1 METLWQDLRF
11 GARMLLKKP
20 IFTLIA
26 VLTLGLGIGANTAIF
41 SVVNSVLL
49 RKLPYREPA
58 ALVTMRSNQSVL
70 DLADI
75 RAWTH
80 SFEEMGGVNAQSFDY
95 LGGSEPVQVRAGN
108 VTGGFFKT
116 LGVEPAIGRV
126 INYEDDK
133 PGGPFVAVLGHE
145 MKQRLFGEDANIIG
159 REVNLSG
166 NSYTVIGVMPAG
178 FKSPRDDSEIWVPI
192 NVSQAAAAAYR
203 GVHFMNVYMRLKP
216 GVGVNA
222 ALDDVR
228 VIDQRL
234 AELYPAENKNRRTV
248 LIPLHDRVIGNSS
261 TMLWLLFG
269 VVGLVLLIACV
280 NYANLLLTRGASRE
294 QELVVRIAL
303 GAGRW
308 RLIRQ
313 LLTESVLISL
323 LGGTLGLLLA
333 LWGVDTLVQL
343 KPGSLP
349 RADTISIDG
358 RVMVFA
364 FAVAVLT
371 GIVFGLIPALTAVR
385 VNVADALKE
394 SGRGAVG
401 AVRHRVRS
409 VLVVLEVAMALLLLV
424 GAGLMIKSFWQLRD
438 VSPGFEPDSLLTM
451 RLEMPETRY
460 KGIPEQIR
468 YRRALLD
475 EVSAIPNVQAAIISE
490 LPLSGDSL
498 NHDFTVEG
506 WQLSPGEEPNVET
519 RSIQGEYFRTMQIPL
534 LAGRDLT
541 ARDDENAPLVGV
553 VNQQLVRQFFPKE
566 DPLGKRVRWAR
577 DNQIN
582 WITIVGVVADV
593 KHFGLDVPEQ
603 PALYTP
609 YAQSGRVW
617 KRWQTLVVRSR
628 ENPATLAVAVKQG
641 VWRVDARIPVTKLR
655 TMKEVMGASY
665 EERRFNMLLLG
676 MFAAVAL
683 ALAAVG
689 IYGVVSYSVAQRTHE
704 IGIRMALGA
713 RGQDVLKMVVR
724 QGMKLALTGVGIG
737 VLAALLLTRLMKTL
751 LFGVSATDPAT
762 YGVIAL
768 LLLAVALLACFLPAR
783 RATKVDPMI
792 ALRYE

>member
-11 GARMLLKKP
+11 GARMLLKNP
-20 IFTLIA
+20 VFTLIA
-26 VLTLGLGIGANTAIF
+26 VLTLGLGIGANSAIF

-49 RKLPYREPA
+49 RKLPYREPER
-58 ALVTMRSNQSVL
+58 LITTRSNQSVP
-70 DLADI
+70 DLADL
-75 RAWTH
+75 RAWSR
-80 SFEEMGGVNAQSFDY
+80 SFEEMGGIVLQPLDY
-95 LGGSEPVQVRAGN
+95 LGGSEPMQVRAGH
-108 VTGGFFKT
+108 VTGGLFKT
-116 LGVEPAIGRV
+116 LGVEPAAGRT
-126 INYEDDK
+126 ITLDDDK
-133 PGGPFVAVLGHE
+133 PGAPFVAVLGHE
-145 MKQRLFGEDANIIG
+145 VKQRLFGDDINAIG
-159 REVNLSG
+159 RSVNLSG

-178 FKSPRDDSEIWVPI
+178 FKIPRNDSEIWVPV
-192 NVSQAAAAAYR
+192 NVSQALAAAYR
-203 GVHFMNVYMRLKP
+203 GVHFLNVYLRLKP
-216 GVGVNA
+216 GVAVSA

-228 VIDQRL
+228 TTDQRL
-234 AELYPAENKNRRTV
+234 AELYPAENKNRRTT

-280 NYANLLLTRGASRE
+280 NYANLLLARGAKRE
-294 QELVVRIAL
+294 QELVVRVAL

-308 RLIRQ
+308 RLVRQ
-313 LLTESVLISL
+313 LLTESVMISV
-323 LGGTLGLLLA
+323 LGGAVGLLLA
-333 LWGVDTLVQL
+333 LWGVDMLVRL
-343 KPGSLP
+343 KPDSLP
-349 RADTISIDG
+349 RVETIAIDG
-358 RVMVFA
+358 RVMGFA
-364 FAVAVLT
+364 LIVAVLT

-385 VNVADALKE
+385 VNVSEALKE
-394 SGRGAVG
+394 GGRGAVG
-401 AVRHRVRS
+401 AVRHRLRS
-409 VLVVLEVAMALLLLV
+409 VLVVMEVAMALLLLV
-424 GAGLMIKSFWQLRD
+424 GAGLLIKSFWQLRG
-438 VSPGFEPDSLLTM
+438 VSPGFEPDNLLTM
-451 RLEMPETRY
+451 RLELPETRY

-475 EVSAIPNVQAAIISE
+475 EVSSIPNSQAAIISE

-506 WQLSPGEEPNVET
+506 WQMSPGDEPNVET
-519 RSIQGEYFRTMQIPL
+519 RSIQGDYFRAMQIPL

-541 ARDDENAPLVGV
+541 AQDDEKATLVGV
-553 VNQQLVRQFFPKE
+553 ANQTLVRQFFPQD
-566 DPLGKRVRWAR
+566 DPIGKRVRWAR
-577 DNQIN
+577 DDQVN

-609 YAQSGRVW
+609 YAQSGRAW

-628 ENPATLAVAVKQG
+628 ENPATLAAAVKQG

-665 EERRFNMLLLG
+665 EERRFNMLLLA

-689 IYGVVSYSVAQRTHE
+689 IYGVVSYAVAQRTHE

-713 RGQDVLKMVVR
+713 QSRDVLKMVVR
-724 QGMKLALTGVGIG
+724 QGMTLALTGVGIG
-737 VLAALLLTRLMKTL
+737 VLAALPLTRLLKTL
-751 LFGVSATDPAT
+751 LFGVNTTDPAT
-762 YGVIAL
+762 YVLIAL
-768 LLLAVALLACFLPAR
+768 LLIAVALLACVLPAR

-792 ALRYE
+792 ALRCE

>member
-1 METLWQDLRF
+1 MESLWQDLRF

-20 IFTLIA
+20 GFTLIA

-49 RKLPYREPA
+49 RKLPYREPER
-58 ALVTMRSNQSVL
+58 LITMRSNQSVP
-70 DLADI
+70 DVADI
-75 RAWTH
+75 RAWSH
-80 SFEEMGGVNAQSFDY
+80 SFEEMGGIVLQPLDY
-95 LGGSEPVQVRAGN
+95 LGGSEPMQVRAGH
-108 VTGGFFKT
+108 VTGGLFKT
-116 LGVEPAIGRV
+116 LGVEPAAGRT
-126 INYEDDK
+126 ITFDDDK

-145 MKQRLFGEDANIIG
+145 VKQRLFGDDANVIG
-159 REVNLSG
+159 RSLNLSG

-178 FKSPRDDSEIWVPI
+178 FKIPRDDSDVWLPV
-192 NVSQAAAAAYR
+192 NVSQALGAAYR
-203 GVHFMNVYMRLKP
+203 GVHFLNVYLRLKP
-216 GVGVNA
+216 GVAVSA
-222 ALDDVR
+222 AMDDVR
-228 VIDQRL
+228 ASDKRL
-234 AELYPAENKNRRTV
+234 AEMYPAENKNRRTT
-248 LIPLHDRVIGNSS
+248 LIPLHDRVVGNSS

-280 NYANLLLTRGASRE
+280 NYANLLLARGATRE
-294 QELVVRIAL
+294 QELVVRVAL

-313 LLTESVLISL
+313 LLAESVLMSV
-323 LGGTLGLLLA
+323 LGGAVGLLLA
-333 LWGVDTLVQL
+333 LWGVDTLVRL
-343 KPGSLP
+343 KPASLP
-349 RADTISIDG
+349 RIETIGIDG
-358 RVMVFA
+358 RVMGFA
-364 FAVAVLT
+364 LAVAVLT
-371 GIVFGLIPALTAVR
+371 GVIFGLIPALTAVR

-394 SGRGAVG
+394 GGRGAVG

-424 GAGLMIKSFWQLRD
+424 GAGLLIKSFWQLRG
-438 VSPGFEPDSLLTM
+438 VSPGFEPDNLLTM
-451 RLEMPETRY
+451 RLELPETRY

-468 YRRALLD
+468 YRRELL
-475 EVSAIPNVQAAIISE
+475 EQVGSIPNAQAALISE

-506 WQLSPGEEPNVET
+506 WQLSPGDEPNVET
-519 RSIQGEYFRTMQIPL
+519 RSIQGDYFGAMQIPL
-534 LAGRDLT
+534 LAGRDLS
-541 ARDDENAPLVGV
+541 ARDDEKAPLVGV
-553 VNQQLVRQFFPKE
+553 ANQTLVRQFFQKDYPI
-566 DPLGKRVRWAR
+566 GKRVRWAR
-577 DNQIN
+577 DDQTN

-609 YAQSGRVW
+609 YAQSGRAW

-628 ENPATLAVAVKQG
+628 ENPATLAAAVKQG

-676 MFAAVAL
+676 LFAAVAL
-683 ALAAVG
+683 ALAAIG
-689 IYGVVSYSVAQRTHE
+689 IYGVVAYSVTQRTHE
-704 IGIRMALGA
+704 IGVRVALGA
-713 RGQDVLKMVVR
+713 QSNDVLRLVIR
-724 QGMKLALTGVGIG
+724 QGMSLVGVGVG
-737 VLAALLLTRLMKTL
+737 LGLMAAFGLTRLMRTL
-751 LFGVSATDPAT
+751 LFNVGANDPTTFVLVAA
-762 YGVIAL
+762 V
-768 LLLAVALLACFLPAR
+768 LAFIALLACYVPAR

>member
-20 IFTLIA
+20 AFTLIA

-49 RKLPYREPA
+49 RKLPYPQPER
-58 ALVTMRSNQSVL
+58 LITTRSNQSAP
-70 DLADI
+70 DLADL

-80 SFEEMGGVNAQSFDY
+80 SFEEIGGIVLQPLDY
-95 LGGSEPVQVRAGN
+95 LSGSEPMQVRAGH
-108 VTGGFFKT
+108 VTGGLFKT
-116 LGVEPAIGRV
+116 LGVEPAAGRT
-126 INYEDDK
+126 ITFDDDK
-133 PGGPFVAVLGHE
+133 QGAPFVAVLGHE
-145 MKQRLFGEDANIIG
+145 MKQRLFGDDTHVIG
-159 REVNLSG
+159 RSVNLSG
-166 NSYTVIGVMPAG
+166 NSYTVIGVMSAG
-178 FKSPRDDSEIWVPI
+178 FKVPRDDSEIWVPV
-192 NVSQAAAAAYR
+192 NVSQALAAAYR
-203 GVHFMNVYMRLKP
+203 GVHFLNVYLRLKP
-216 GVGVNA
+216 GVAISA
-222 ALDDVR
+222 ALNDLRASDK
-228 VIDQRL
+228 QL
-234 AELYPAENKNRRTV
+234 AELYPAENKNRRTT
-248 LIPLHDRVIGNSS
+248 LISLHDRVVGNSR
-261 TMLWLLFG
+261 TMLWLLFS

-280 NYANLLLTRGASRE
+280 NYANLLLTRGATRE
-294 QELVVRIAL
+294 QELVVRVAL

-313 LLTESVLISL
+313 LLTESVLISM
-323 LGGTLGLLLA
+323 LGGAVGLLLA
-333 LWGVDTLVQL
+333 LWGMDALIRL
-343 KPGSLP
+343 KPDSLP
-349 RADTISIDG
+349 RVETISIDG
-358 RVMVFA
+358 RVMGFA

-394 SGRGAVG
+394 GGRGASG
-401 AVRHRVRS
+401 AVRHRLRS
-409 VLVVLEVAMALLLLV
+409 VLVIMEVAMALLLLV
-424 GAGLMIKSFWQLRD
+424 GAGLLIKSFWQVRA
-438 VSPGFEPDSLLTM
+438 VNPGFEPDNLLTM
-451 RLEMPETRY
+451 RLELPETRY

-468 YRRALLD
+468 YRRALLN
-475 EVSAIPNVQAAIISE
+475 EVSSIPNAQAAIISE

-498 NHDFTVEG
+498 THDFTVEG
-506 WQLSPGEEPNVET
+506 WQLSTGDEPNVET
-519 RSIQGEYFRTMQIPL
+519 RSIQGDYFRAMQIPL

-541 ARDDENAPLVGV
+541 ARDNENAPLVGV
-553 VNQQLVRQFFPKE
+553 VNQTLVRQFFPND
-566 DPLGKRVRWAR
+566 DPIGKRVRWAR
-577 DNQIN
+577 NTQIV

-609 YAQSGRVW
+609 YAQSGEVW

-628 ENPATLAVAVKQG
+628 ENPATLAAAARQG
-641 VWRVDARIPVTKLR
+641 VWRVDAQIPITKLR

-676 MFAAVAL
+676 LFAAVAL

-689 IYGVVSYSVAQRTHE
+689 IYGVVAYDVAQRTHE

-713 RGQDVLKMVVR
+713 QGRDVLKMVVR
-724 QGMKLALTGVGIG
+724 QGMTLALTGVGIG
-737 VLAALLLTRLMKTL
+737 LLAALPLTRLMRTL
-751 LFGVSATDPAT
+751 LFGVNATDPAT
-762 YGVIAL
+762 YVVIAL
-768 LLLAVALLACFLPAR
+768 LLIAVALLACFLPAR